1 MTMLHIVALFVAA
14 IVACVANILCFR
26 VLLVLFSFTM
36 LHIVALF
43 VTAIFAC
50 FANMLRFGFYIVHC
64 NDVERF
70 IYNKNIKIYA
80 LSIFHIG

>member
-1 MTMLHIVALFVAA
+1 
-14 IVACVANILCFR
+14 
-26 VLLVLFSFTM
+26 M